1 MTGARS
7 LGIDIQR
14 EDPRQDEVVRM
25 LGMLDAY
32 LQALYPPE
40 SNHILDINAL
50 CAADIRFFVARK
62 EGAAVGC
69 GALRIDLAGYGE
81 IKRMFVRPDARG
93 DGLGFAILARLERQA
108 VEEGLTLLRLETG
121 IQQHVALALY
131 RAAGYVNREPFGD
144 YRHDPLSLFMEK
156 PLP

>member
-7 LGIDIQR
+7 PGIDIQR
-14 EDPRQDEVVRM
+14 ENPRQDEVVGM
-25 LGMLDAY
+25 LGLLDAY

-50 CAADIRFFVARK
+50 CAADIRFFVARR

-69 GALRIDLAGYGE
+69 GALRIDSAGYGE

-93 DGLGFAILARLERQA
+93 DGLGFAILARIERQA
-108 VEEGLTLLRLETG
+108 VAEGLALLRLETG
-121 IQQHVALALY
+121 IHQHAALALY

-156 PLP
+156 SLR

>member
-7 LGIDIQR
+7 PGIDIQR
-14 EDPRQDEVVRM
+14 ENPRQDEIVGM
-25 LGMLDAY
+25 LGMLDTC

-40 SNHILDINAL
+40 SNHILDIDAL
-50 CAADIRFFVARK
+50 CAADIRFFVARR
-62 EGAAVGC
+62 EGAALGC

-81 IKRMFVRPDARG
+81 IKRMFVRLDARG
-93 DGLGFAILARLERQA
+93 EGLGSAILVRIERLA
-108 VEEGLTLLRLETG
+108 LDEGLSLLRLETG
-121 IQQHVALALY
+121 IHQHAALALY

-156 PLP
+156 SLH

>member
-1 MTGARS
+1 MP
-7 LGIDIQR
+7 GIGIQR
-14 EDPRQDEVVRM
+14 ENPRQDEVVGM

-32 LQALYPPE
+32 LHALYSPE

-50 CAADIRFFVARK
+50 CAAEIRFFVARR

-93 DGLGFAILARLERQA
+93 DGLGFAILARIERQA
-108 VEEGLTLLRLETG
+108 VEEGLSLLRLETG
-121 IQQHVALALY
+121 IHQHAALALY

-156 PLP
+156 SLH